1 MIQAFL
7 RETGRENGLRVKSFG
22 VFDRSFVRMFRHF
35 PDFPEKNCAVAP
47 TGKEKARFPFIGDRA
62 GKNVFETV

>member
-22 VFDRSFVRMFRHF
+22 VFDRSFMRMFRHF
-35 PDFPEKNCAVAP
+35 PDFPEKTCAVP
-47 TGKEKARFPFIGDRA
+47 
-62 GKNVFETV
+62 